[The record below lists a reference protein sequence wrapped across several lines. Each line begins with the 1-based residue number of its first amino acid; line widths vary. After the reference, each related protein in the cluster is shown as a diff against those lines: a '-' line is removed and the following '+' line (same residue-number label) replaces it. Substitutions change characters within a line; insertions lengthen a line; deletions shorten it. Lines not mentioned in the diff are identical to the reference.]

1 MTAGGGLAQ
10 RRVVAATAEDAGAR
24 LPLSPAQEGFWLL
37 QSLDPAGSA
46 ANEQFAIFLDGAL
59 DTAALAQA
67 WCGVLARHEVLRAR
81 FGADDGQPW
90 QRFDPQPGAAP
101 RLVAGRFT
109 PEQLLDFAAE
119 DIARPFDLVRGP
131 PLRAALLPLGI
142 DSHVLLVTTHH
153 IVADGLSVPIIRDDL
168 AGLYADLVAGRSAE
182 SGTAPGYGAFAL
194 AEQQR
199 AGGTQQARDLEWWR
213 GQLAGAPARH
223 ALPQRLRAAAAAT
236 AAAPGAAMASRRVA
250 FAIPAATAERAR
262 RLAQASGT
270 TLFTLLTAALRVLL
284 LRLGGQDDPLLAVP
298 VTRRD
303 DAARRRM
310 VGCLINTVLLR
321 TPLAP
326 DDSFAALLARE
337 RATLL
342 GALEHRELPFQ
353 RLVEA
358 LSVPRRPGE
367 QPLAQVLLQFDLAP
381 PPRQAGGIS
390 LRIEPLPVPRASIWD
405 LDWSFTDQGAGRELH
420 GHLGYACE
428 RFEDWLAE
436 AMPRQLAVLLDAAT
450 REPERPIGLLP
461 LLDERQRQQ
470 LLVEWNA
477 TAAAYPQAATLTAL
491 VAAQC
496 RRTPLAVAL
505 ESAAGSLRYA
515 ELARRVDWLAARL
528 VAAGAVRG
536 SRVALSMAPSMELVI
551 ALLAIL
557 RAGAACVPLDPAY
570 PRARREFM
578 LRDADACLLLVRGAV
593 DLDCGATACLD
604 LDALGGPAP
613 GEAVPAVAEG
623 ATPDAPAWLL
633 YTSGS
638 TGEPKGAIG
647 LHCSAVNRVHWM
659 WQHCGFAAGDAFC
672 LRTSLSFIDS
682 LWEIFGALAHGI
694 RLVLLP
700 DGAASDPA
708 LLVPA
713 LARHRVTQ
721 LVLVPPL
728 LRALLDWAPDL
739 GARLPGLRHII
750 TSGEPLAVD
759 LWAAARKSL
768 PAVRLLNTWGSSEI
782 WDASCCDTSA
792 IETAPERMPIGRPIA
807 NLRCYVLDAQ
817 LQLLPP
823 GIPGE
828 LCVAG
833 LGIGAGYWRRPE
845 LTAERFVPDPFG
857 APGEW
862 LYRSGDRARWL
873 PDGNL
878 ECLGRLDR
886 QLKLHGYRI
895 EPGEIEAVLRAC
907 PGVDDAA
914 VLLREEQGLPQL
926 LACVASRDAGLS
938 PAELAAQAAQRLPR
952 FMRPAAW
959 LILPALPLT
968 PSGKLDRAALPAPAA
983 PGAALDVAAP
993 AGDIELRLARL
1004 WSAVLGTAVPDRQQS
1019 FFELGGQS
1027 LLALRLLARVASEF
1041 GVVLTLRDFFDAPSI
1056 AGLAACI
1063 AVGSG
1068 REAPLPAPVPLPAGA
1083 PLPLSWGQERLWFLD
1098 QLDPA
1103 SPAYNIA
1110 WSIVLE
1116 GPLDQGRLQRALDAV
1131 LARHA
1136 VLRSAYP
1143 AQAGRP
1149 LAVLAPGLRIGI
1161 RLECVVDGA
1170 LEARRR
1176 ALAREP
1182 FDLGRGP
1189 LLRATLLR
1197 LAVDRHELVLVL
1209 HHIVTDGTSNGI
1221 LLRELADAYAGRPAP
1236 PPLPLQ
1242 YADYAAW
1249 QRRWLDG
1256 ERSCNQLDW
1265 WQEQLADVP
1274 PLLELPT
1281 DFARPA
1287 EQRFRGAWIWRSLD
1301 GQASTRLRRF
1311 AGSRQATLYMLLLA
1325 AFDVLLQRYSGRDD
1339 IVVGTPVSARPQV
1352 EFEGLVGLFVN
1363 TLVLRTDLGGAPDF
1377 DSLLSRVR
1385 TTATAAFAHQDA
1397 AFERL
1402 VERLQPGRSLA
1413 RAPVFQ
1419 VMFNLVPMPAEPLEA
1434 GDVSFRPGRLLDHGV
1449 SSFDLT
1455 LTVGEQASGL
1465 ELLFE
1470 FDTDLFLPGSIECF
1484 ADAYLML
1491 LDAVQA
1497 APGAPVA
1504 LLPLVDA
1511 AEAGRQRRLLAGA
1524 RAAAPPTADVA
1535 SLFAEV
1541 VARRPAAAALTA
1553 AGSPLDYRALDQRS
1567 ARIARGLVDLGL
1579 RPGDRVGICL
1589 PRVTDLVAALL
1600 GVLKAGA
1607 AYVMLEPEQPPAR
1620 LAAMARDAGL
1630 SLLVV
1635 NAATSTLLPEPALP
1649 RLDLDAGA
1657 AALDALPPQ
1666 FTAVPASI
1674 EDLAYLVYTSGSSG
1688 EPKAVAVT
1696 RGNLAATFD
1705 GWREAY
1711 GLLDSDVHLQLANA
1725 AFDVFTGDWVR
1736 ALLSGAHL
1744 VLCPRELLAEP
1755 AGLHGFMRGQGITVA
1770 EFVPAVIRPLLAWCR
1785 DNAQSLAGLRL
1796 LVVGSEAW
1804 LPTEYQALR
1813 EICGAATR
1821 VINSYGVAEA
1831 TIDSA
1836 WFEGD
1841 AQGAARLPIGRPFP
1855 QASLRILDAQLQPV
1869 PAGMPG
1875 EICIGG
1881 AGVARGYWRRENLT
1895 AERFVPDPHAPAQRL
1910 YRTGDRGRLR
1920 PDGLVEFLGRMD
1932 GQLKLRGQ
1940 RLEPGEV
1947 EAALAACAGVAQCAV
1962 DLRHTAAGEP
1972 LLVAWVV
1979 PAPAG
1984 TCSAD
1989 GLRAALRRVLP
2000 PSLWPARFEF
2010 IERLPLTPNGKLDRR
2025 ALPAPAD
2032 AGAAAT
2038 LAPGAARSALEA
2050 TLCELFGA
2058 VLGSDA
2064 AVGVHDDFFALGGH
2078 SLLATRLVA
2087 RIRDTLEVELPLRTL
2102 FEAPTVA
2109 GVAAALAI
2117 GAAAP
2122 MPGVARR
2129 EAAASA
2135 PLSWPQQRLWFLE
2148 QLEPG
2153 NDAYHLHLAFR
2164 LRGTLDATALQ
2175 AALDDLVARHEVL
2188 GSTITLVDGEA
2199 LQHPGTAAPLRL
2211 ASAAVDSDAQAD
2223 ALLREWIA
2231 RPFDLAHGPLL
2242 RVLLLDVAA
2251 GERLLLLV
2259 MHHIVADGWSM
2270 AVLLHE
2276 LSLLYNARL
2285 AAVPARLAPLPVQY
2299 ADYALWQRDLLQSA
2313 RMQAQIEF
2321 WKQRLAAAPETV
2333 SLPTD
2338 RPRPAVQRHR
2348 GAWFRLT
2355 LPPALVDGLRALAQR
2370 EHATL
2375 FMLLLAGFQALLSRH
2390 GGDEDILVATPVA
2403 GRSHSALE
2411 GLVGFFVNTLVLR
2424 GDLRGN
2430 PTLAE
2435 LLARTRRSAL
2445 DAFAHAELPFE
2456 KLVEILQPRRSR
2468 AFAPLAQLFFVFHS
2482 QPRSPLCLDGASAT
2496 PELVETGRVKFDLA
2510 LHVAEEGRGLVAAFA
2525 YDSDLFDEQT
2535 VSMLAGGYAR
2545 LLGEFA
2551 RDAQQRLGEVA
2562 VLEGA
2567 QPQAVVD
2574 AQRMPAPRWGQR
2586 TLAERFAAVAAAQ
2599 PSRPA
2604 VRDAAGEWSYAQLQA
2619 QADALAARL
2628 AAAGARGR
2636 VALLLGHDRV
2646 MVAAV
2651 LGTLRAG
2658 CAYVPLDPYAPPARQ
2673 RRILAAS
2680 GATAVVVDAPRLAA
2694 AGWLQ
2699 DCGLPLLA
2707 AEAVADPALAPP
2719 PLPQDPE
2726 AEAYLL
2732 FTSGSTGEPRAVSQ
2746 SHAHVLGL
2754 VGSWSAQLGIGAQ
2767 DRLGLFS
2774 GYGYDA
2780 AVQDLFGALLNGA
2793 TLHPLDLRGGLSAP
2807 ELVDRIA
2814 RERLTLLH
2822 FTPTV
2827 YRYLFGGRMS
2837 CDQNLAAVR
2846 LVVLG
2851 GEEARRSDLE
2861 LFRLRFRRGTR
2872 FVNGL
2877 GLTECS
2883 TVLQYF
2889 ADHDTRVLGERLP
2902 VGRPVPGVSLRLAEG
2917 GWQGAVQIDSPW
2929 LAPGHGPWYR
2939 SGDRLRRLPDGQWLH
2954 VGREDR
2960 QLKLRGQRIDPA
2972 EVEAVLLADPLVREA
2987 AVLLVEVQGEALLA
3001 AYVVADDFDAA
3012 ATRARLRR
3020 QLPEFMVPG
3029 LFFPLAE
3036 LPRKAN
3042 GKLDAA
3048 GLPVAGR
3055 PAVAA
3060 VAARSDIERQL
3071 LELWCAVLG
3080 RDGIGIED
3088 DFFALGGHSLL
3099 ATRLIAR
3106 VRDAFALEL
3115 PLLALFEA
3123 PTIAGMAQR
3132 LAAMAPATTLP
3143 PIRRLPRSP
3152 Q

>member
-109 PEQLLDFAAE
+109 PEQLLDFAAD

-142 DSHVLLVTTHH
+142 DSHVLLVTAHH

-1197 LAVDRHELVLVL
+1197 LAAQRHELLLVL

-1301 GQASTRLRRF
+1301 GQASTRLRQF

-1553 AGSPLDYRALDQRS
+1553 AGSTLDYRALDQRS

-1813 EICGAATR
+1813 ETCGAATR

-2496 PELVETGRVKFDLA
+2496 PELVETGRVKF
-2510 LHVAEEGRGLVAAFA
+2510 
-2525 YDSDLFDEQT
+2525 
-2535 VSMLAGGYAR
+2535 
-2545 LLGEFA
+2545 
-2551 RDAQQRLGEVA
+2551 
-2562 VLEGA
+2562 
-2567 QPQAVVD
+2567 
-2574 AQRMPAPRWGQR
+2574 
-2586 TLAERFAAVAAAQ
+2586 
-2599 PSRPA
+2599 
-2604 VRDAAGEWSYAQLQA
+2604 
-2619 QADALAARL
+2619 
-2628 AAAGARGR
+2628 
-2636 VALLLGHDRV
+2636 
-2646 MVAAV
+2646 
-2651 LGTLRAG
+2651 
-2658 CAYVPLDPYAPPARQ
+2658 
-2673 RRILAAS
+2673 
-2680 GATAVVVDAPRLAA
+2680 
-2694 AGWLQ
+2694 
-2699 DCGLPLLA
+2699 
-2707 AEAVADPALAPP
+2707 
-2719 PLPQDPE
+2719 
-2726 AEAYLL
+2726 
-2732 FTSGSTGEPRAVSQ
+2732 
-2746 SHAHVLGL
+2746 
-2754 VGSWSAQLGIGAQ
+2754 
-2767 DRLGLFS
+2767 
-2774 GYGYDA
+2774 
-2780 AVQDLFGALLNGA
+2780 
-2793 TLHPLDLRGGLSAP
+2793 
-2807 ELVDRIA
+2807 
-2814 RERLTLLH
+2814 
-2822 FTPTV
+2822 
-2827 YRYLFGGRMS
+2827 
-2837 CDQNLAAVR
+2837 
-2846 LVVLG
+2846 
-2851 GEEARRSDLE
+2851 
-2861 LFRLRFRRGTR
+2861 
-2872 FVNGL
+2872 
-2877 GLTECS
+2877 
-2883 TVLQYF
+2883 
-2889 ADHDTRVLGERLP
+2889 
-2902 VGRPVPGVSLRLAEG
+2902 
-2917 GWQGAVQIDSPW
+2917 
-2929 LAPGHGPWYR
+2929 
-2939 SGDRLRRLPDGQWLH
+2939 
-2954 VGREDR
+2954 
-2960 QLKLRGQRIDPA
+2960 
-2972 EVEAVLLADPLVREA
+2972 
-2987 AVLLVEVQGEALLA
+2987 
-3001 AYVVADDFDAA
+3001 
-3012 ATRARLRR
+3012 
-3020 QLPEFMVPG
+3020 
-3029 LFFPLAE
+3029 
-3036 LPRKAN
+3036 
-3042 GKLDAA
+3042 
-3048 GLPVAGR
+3048 
-3055 PAVAA
+3055 
-3060 VAARSDIERQL
+3060 
-3071 LELWCAVLG
+3071 
-3080 RDGIGIED
+3080 
-3088 DFFALGGHSLL
+3088 
-3099 ATRLIAR
+3099 
-3106 VRDAFALEL
+3106 
-3115 PLLALFEA
+3115 
-3123 PTIAGMAQR
+3123 
-3132 LAAMAPATTLP
+3132 
-3143 PIRRLPRSP
+3143 
-3152 Q
+3152 